1 MPERRRKRMS
11 RRRNESSCERRIRKK
26 EGDVERETIKVKR

>member
-1 MPERRRKRMS
+1 MPERRRRS
-11 RRRNESSCERRIRKK
+11 RRKNESRCERRIRKK